1 MMSVLKKEQG
11 KQSNPNKLINE
22 KSPYLLQHAHNPVD
36 WYPWCEEA
44 FIKAKEE
51 DKPIFLSIGY
61 SSCHW
66 CHVMEKESFEDEE
79 VAKLLNDKYISIKV
93 DREERPDVDNIYMTF
108 CQAVTGSGGWPLTI
122 IMAPDQKPF
131 FAGTYFPKKRMYG
144 RPGLIQ
150 ILNQIADEWEN
161 NRDGVINA
169 SNELLNTMKEHT
181 SQDKSGEI
189 NENVL
194 QDAIKEM
201 KHYYDESY
209 GGFGI
214 APKFPT
220 PHKLMLLLT
229 YYKEY
234 NNKIALHMVENTLK
248 CMYKG
253 GIFDH
258 IGFGF
263 SRYSTDE
270 KWLVPHFEK
279 MLYDNA
285 LLAYVYTQ
293 TYQITGKLFYKEVAE
308 KIFTYVLRDMTSPE
322 GGFYSA
328 EDADSEGVEGKFY
341 LWTLHEVENILK
353 EDAKEFC
360 NTYDI
365 TKGGNFEGSNIPN
378 LIGKDLENTDKL
390 ENLRKKLF
398 QVREKRVHPFK
409 DDKILTAWNALM
421 ISALAYAGR
430 VFENQEYIDRAKEAY
445 NFIEN
450 NLIRKDGR
458 LLARF
463 RHGEAAYIAYIEDYS
478 FLVWALLELYEAT
491 FESKFLKEALQ
502 FTDEMI
508 KLFWD
513 EESYGFFHSGKDGE
527 KLILNLKDSYD
538 TAIPSGNSVAAMNL
552 IKLSKITGDNSLG
565 EKAYKMLE
573 GFGGNI
579 KESLQSHSIFL
590 MVYMNYIRPSKQII
604 IASKKEDKVF
614 KDMIREV
621 NKRFMP
627 FTTVLLNDGNLE
639 NIIPS
644 IKDERK
650 VDNKTTAY
658 VCENFSCN
666 RPVDNIKEFI
676 KLLSSDK
683 ETVEIKRL
691 KDY

>member
-1 MMSVLKKEQG
+1 MNVLEKE
-11 KQSNPNKLINE
+11 KDKHNNPNKLINE
-22 KSPYLLQHAHNPVD
+22 KSPYLLQHAYNPVQ

-66 CHVMEKESFEDEE
+66 CHVMENESFEDEE
-79 VAKLLNDKYISIKV
+79 VAEILNDNYISIKV

-122 IMAPDQKPF
+122 IMTPDQRPF

-144 RPGLIQ
+144 RPGLVQ

-161 NRDGVINA
+161 NRNNIIN
-169 SNELLNTMKEHT
+169 SSDELLQTLKKHE
-181 SQDKSGEI
+181 SQDTSGEI
-189 NENVL
+189 NEEVL
-194 QDAIKEM
+194 KDAIGEM
-201 KHYYDESY
+201 KYYYDDVY

-220 PHKLMLLLT
+220 PHKLMLLLI

-234 NNKIALHMVENTLK
+234 NDKNALHIVEHTLK

-285 LLAYVYTQ
+285 LLAYVYTEV
-293 TYQITGKLFYKEVAE
+293 YQLTRKPFYKEVAE
-308 KIFTYVLRDMTSPE
+308 KIFTYILRDMTSPE

-341 LWTLHEVENILK
+341 LWKLSEIKGILK
-353 EDAKEFC
+353 EDAKKFC

-365 TKGGNFEGSNIPN
+365 TRVGNFEGGNIPN
-378 LIGKDLENTDKL
+378 LIGKDIENIDKL
-390 ENLRKKLF
+390 EYIREKLF
-398 QVREKRVHPFK
+398 QIREKRIHPFK

-421 ISALAYAGR
+421 ISALAYGGR
-430 VFENQEYIDRAKEAY
+430 VFENKEYIKRAKDAY
-445 NFIEN
+445 DFIKN
-450 NLIRKDGR
+450 NLVRKDGR

-463 RHGEAAYIAYIEDYS
+463 RHGEAAYIAYLEDYS
-478 FLVWALLELYEAT
+478 FLVWALIELYEAT
-491 FESKFLKEALQ
+491 FESKFLKEALYFQ
-502 FTDEMI
+502 DEMI

-513 EESYGFFHSGKDGE
+513 EKSYGFFHSGKDGE

-552 IKLSKITGDNSLG
+552 IKLSKITGDNSLV
-565 EKAYKMLE
+565 EKAYKMIN

-579 KESLQSHSIFL
+579 KESLQSHSVFL
-590 MVYMNYIRPSKQII
+590 MAYMNYIRPSRQII
-604 IASKKEDKVF
+604 IASNKEDKVF
-614 KDMIREV
+614 NDMIREV
-621 NKRFMP
+621 NKKFMP
-627 FTTVLLNDGNLE
+627 FTTVLLNDGTLE
-639 NIIPS
+639 DIIPS
-644 IKDERK
+644 IKNK
-650 VDNKTTAY
+650 KIIDNKTTAY

-666 RPVDNIKEFI
+666 RPVNNVEDFI
-676 KLLSSDK
+676 KLLN
-683 ETVEIKRL
+683 
-691 KDY
+691 

>member
-1 MMSVLKKEQG
+1 MSVNSK
-11 KQSNPNKLINE
+11 PNRLINE

-44 FIKAKEE
+44 FLKAKQE

-79 VAKLLNDKYISIKV
+79 VAKILNDKYISIKV
-93 DREERPDVDNIYMTF
+93 DREERPDVDNTYMTF

-122 IMAPDQKPF
+122 IMTPEQKPF
-131 FAGTYFPKKRMYG
+131 FAGTYFPKKSMYG
-144 RPGLIQ
+144 RPGFIQ
-150 ILNQIADEWEN
+150 ILKQISDEWKSNKN
-161 NRDGVINA
+161 NIINT
-169 SNELLNTMKEHT
+169 SNELLNTMEEHI

-189 NENVL
+189 NENIL
-194 QDAIKEM
+194 QDAVIEM
-201 KHYYDESY
+201 NYYYDNKY
-209 GGFGI
+209 GGFGT

-220 PHKLMLLLT
+220 PHKLMLLLIH
-229 YYKEY
+229 YKVY
-234 NNKIALHMVENTLK
+234 NNKNALGMVENTLK

-263 SRYSTDE
+263 SRYSTDG

-293 TYQITGKLFYKEVAE
+293 AYQVTGKSFYKEIAE
-308 KIFTYVLRDMTSPE
+308 KIFTYILRDMTSPE

-341 LWTLHEVENILK
+341 VWTLDEIERILG
-353 EDAKEFC
+353 EEAKEFC
-360 NTYDI
+360 NIYDI
-365 TKGGNFEGSNIPN
+365 TKNGNFEGSNIPN
-378 LIGKDLENTDKL
+378 LIGKDLDDIDKL
-390 ENLRKKLF
+390 ESLRKKLF
-398 QVREKRVHPFK
+398 EVREKRIHPFK

-421 ISALAYAGR
+421 IVALAYAGR
-430 VFENQEYIDRAKEAY
+430 VFENQEYINRAKKAY

-463 RHGEAAYIAYIEDYS
+463 RHGEAAYIAYLEDYS
-478 FLVWALLELYEAT
+478 FLVWALIELYEAT
-491 FESKFLKEALQ
+491 FESYYLNQALY
-502 FTDEMI
+502 FKDKMI

-538 TAIPSGNSVAAMNL
+538 MAIPSGNSVAAMNL
-552 IKLSKITGDNSLG
+552 IKLSKITGDNTLA
-565 EKAYKMLE
+565 EKAYKMIE

-579 KESLQSHSIFL
+579 TESLQSHSIFL
-590 MVYMNYIRPSKQII
+590 IAYMSYIRPSRQII
-604 IASKKEDKVF
+604 IAAEKEDEVF
-614 KDMIREV
+614 KDMIRET

-627 FTTVLLNDGNLE
+627 FTTTLLNDGDLE
-639 NIIPS
+639 DVIPF
-644 IKDERK
+644 IKNERK
-650 VDNKTTAY
+650 MDNKTTAY
-658 VCENFSCN
+658 ICENFSCN
-666 RPVDNIKEFI
+666 RPVDNIEDFI
-676 KLLSSDK
+676 KL
-683 ETVEIKRL
+683 
-691 KDY
+691 

>member
-1 MMSVLKKEQG
+1 MNKNSK
-11 KQSNPNKLINE
+11 SNRLINE
-22 KSPYLLQHAHNPVD
+22 KSPYLLQHAYNPVD

-44 FIKAKEE
+44 FLKAKQEN
-51 DKPIFLSIGY
+51 KPIFLSIGY

-79 VAKLLNDKYISIKV
+79 VAKILNDKYISIKV
-93 DREERPDVDNIYMTF
+93 DREERPDVDNTYMTF

-122 IMAPDQKPF
+122 IMTPEQKPF
-131 FAGTYFPKKRMYG
+131 FAGTYFPKKSMYG
-144 RPGLIQ
+144 RPGIIQ
-150 ILNQIADEWEN
+150 ILKQISDEWKN
-161 NRDGVINA
+161 NKDKIINT
-169 SNELLNTMKEHT
+169 SNKLLNTMKERV
-181 SQDKSGEI
+181 SQDKSEEI
-189 NENVL
+189 NGSIL
-194 QDAIKEM
+194 HDAIMEM
-201 KHYYDESY
+201 NYYYDNKY

-220 PHKLMLLLT
+220 PHKLMLLLI
-229 YYKEY
+229 YYKVY
-234 NNKIALHMVENTLK
+234 NDKSALGMVENTLK

-285 LLAYVYTQ
+285 LLAYVYTEA
-293 TYQITGKLFYKEVAE
+293 YQVTGKSFYKEVAE
-308 KIFTYVLRDMTSPE
+308 KIFTYILRDMTSPE

-341 LWTLHEVENILK
+341 VWSLEEIQSILG

-365 TKGGNFEGSNIPN
+365 TEKGNFEGKNIPN
-378 LIGKDLENTDKL
+378 LIGKDLENIDKL
-390 ENLRKKLF
+390 EELRNKLF
-398 QVREKRVHPFK
+398 KVREKRVHPFK

-421 ISALAYAGR
+421 IVSLSYAGR
-430 VFENQEYIDRAKEAY
+430 VFENKEYINRAKKAY
-445 NFIEN
+445 DFIEN

-463 RHGEAAYIAYIEDYS
+463 RHGEAAYIAYLEDYS
-478 FLVWALLELYEAT
+478 FLVWALMELYEAT
-491 FESKFLKEALQ
+491 FESNYLKQALN
-502 FTDEMI
+502 FTDKMI

-513 EESYGFFHSGKDGE
+513 EESYGFFHSGRDGE

-538 TAIPSGNSVAAMNL
+538 TAIPSGNSVTAMNL

-565 EKAYKMLE
+565 EKAYKMFQ

-590 MVYMNYIRPSKQII
+590 ISYMNYIKPSRQIV
-604 IASKKEDKVF
+604 IASEKEDRLF
-614 KDMIREV
+614 KEMIKKV

-627 FTTVLLNDGNLE
+627 FTIILLNDGNLE
-639 NIIPS
+639 NIVPF
-644 IKDERK
+644 IKDEK
-650 VDNKTTAY
+650 KIDNKTTAY
-658 VCENFSCN
+658 ICENFSCN
-666 RPVDNIKEFI
+666 KPVYNIEDFI
-676 KLLSSDK
+676 KL
-683 ETVEIKRL
+683 IN
-691 KDY
+691 

>member
-1 MMSVLKKEQG
+1 MNKNSK
-11 KQSNPNKLINE
+11 SNRLINE
-22 KSPYLLQHAHNPVD
+22 KSPYLLQHAYNPVN

-44 FIKAKEE
+44 FLKAKQEN
-51 DKPIFLSIGY
+51 KPIFLSIGY

-79 VAKLLNDKYISIKV
+79 VAKILNDKYISIKV

-122 IMAPDQKPF
+122 IMTPEQKPF
-131 FAGTYFPKKRMYG
+131 FAGTYFPKNSMYG
-144 RPGLIQ
+144 RPGIIQ
-150 ILNQIADEWEN
+150 ILKQISDEWKN
-161 NRDGVINA
+161 NKDNIINT
-169 SNELLNTMKEHT
+169 SNKLLNTMKERV
-181 SQDKSGEI
+181 SQDKSEEI
-189 NENVL
+189 NESIL
-194 QDAIKEM
+194 HDAIMEM
-201 KHYYDESY
+201 NYYYDNKY

-220 PHKLMLLLT
+220 PHKLMLLLI
-229 YYKEY
+229 YYKVY
-234 NNKIALHMVENTLK
+234 NDKSALGMVENTLK

-293 TYQITGKLFYKEVAE
+293 AYQVTGKSFYKEVAE
-308 KIFTYVLRDMTSPE
+308 KIFTYILRDMTSPE

-341 LWTLHEVENILK
+341 VWSLEEIESILG

-365 TKGGNFEGSNIPN
+365 TEKGNFEGKNIPN
-378 LIGKDLENTDKL
+378 LIGKDLENIDKL
-390 ENLRKKLF
+390 EELRNKLF
-398 QVREKRVHPFK
+398 KVREKRVHPFK

-421 ISALAYAGR
+421 IVSLSYAGR
-430 VFENQEYIDRAKEAY
+430 VFENKEYINRAKKAY
-445 NFIEN
+445 DFIEN

-463 RHGEAAYIAYIEDYS
+463 RHGESAYIAYLEDYS
-478 FLVWALLELYEAT
+478 FLVWALMELYEAT
-491 FESKFLKEALQ
+491 FESNYLKQALN
-502 FTDEMI
+502 FTDKMI

-513 EESYGFFHSGKDGE
+513 EESYGFFHSGRDGE

-565 EKAYKMLE
+565 EKAYKMFQ

-590 MVYMNYIRPSKQII
+590 ISYMNYIKPSRQII
-604 IASKKEDKVF
+604 IASEKEDRLF
-614 KDMIREV
+614 KEMIKEV

-627 FTTVLLNDGNLE
+627 FTTTLLNDGNLE
-639 NIIPS
+639 NIIPF
-644 IKDERK
+644 IKDQK
-650 VDNKTTAY
+650 KIDNKTTSY

-666 RPVDNIKEFI
+666 RPVDKIEDFI
-676 KLLSSDK
+676 KL
-683 ETVEIKRL
+683 IN
-691 KDY
+691 

>member
-1 MMSVLKKEQG
+1 MNKNSK
-11 KQSNPNKLINE
+11 SNRLINE
-22 KSPYLLQHAHNPVD
+22 KSPYLLQHAYNPVD

-44 FIKAKEE
+44 FLKAKQEN
-51 DKPIFLSIGY
+51 KPIFLSIGY

-79 VAKLLNDKYISIKV
+79 VAKILNDKYISIKV
-93 DREERPDVDNIYMTF
+93 DREERPDVDNTYMTF

-122 IMAPDQKPF
+122 IMTPEQKPF
-131 FAGTYFPKKRMYG
+131 FAGTYFPKKSMYG
-144 RPGLIQ
+144 RPGIIQ
-150 ILNQIADEWEN
+150 ILKQISDEWKN
-161 NRDGVINA
+161 NKDNIINT
-169 SNELLNTMKEHT
+169 SNKLLNTMKERV
-181 SQDKSGEI
+181 SQDKSEEI
-189 NENVL
+189 NESIL
-194 QDAIKEM
+194 HDAIMEM
-201 KHYYDESY
+201 NYYYDNKY

-220 PHKLMLLLT
+220 PHKLMLLLI
-229 YYKEY
+229 YYKVY
-234 NNKIALHMVENTLK
+234 NDKSALGMVENTLK

-285 LLAYVYTQ
+285 LLAYVYTEA
-293 TYQITGKLFYKEVAE
+293 YQVTGKSFYKEVAE
-308 KIFTYVLRDMTSPE
+308 KIFTYILRDMTSPE

-328 EDADSEGVEGKFY
+328 EDADSEEVEGKFY
-341 LWTLHEVENILK
+341 VWSLEEIQSILG

-365 TKGGNFEGSNIPN
+365 TEKGNFEGKNIPN
-378 LIGKDLENTDKL
+378 LIGKDLENIDKL
-390 ENLRKKLF
+390 EELRNKLF
-398 QVREKRVHPFK
+398 KVREKRVHPFK

-421 ISALAYAGR
+421 IVSLSYAGR
-430 VFENQEYIDRAKEAY
+430 VFENKEYINRAKKAY
-445 NFIEN
+445 DFIEN

-463 RHGEAAYIAYIEDYS
+463 RHGESAYIAYLEDYS
-478 FLVWALLELYEAT
+478 FLVWALMELYEAT
-491 FESKFLKEALQ
+491 LESNYLKQALN
-502 FTDEMI
+502 FTDKMI

-513 EESYGFFHSGKDGE
+513 EESYGFFHSGRDGE

-565 EKAYKMLE
+565 EKAYKMFQ

-590 MVYMNYIRPSKQII
+590 ISYMNYIKPSRQIV
-604 IASKKEDKVF
+604 IASEKEDRLF
-614 KDMIREV
+614 KEMIKEV

-627 FTTVLLNDGNLE
+627 FTIILLNDGNLE
-639 NIIPS
+639 NIVPF
-644 IKDERK
+644 IKDEK
-650 VDNKTTAY
+650 KIDNKTTAY
-658 VCENFSCN
+658 ICENFSCN
-666 RPVDNIKEFI
+666 KPVYNIEDFI
-676 KLLSSDK
+676 KL
-683 ETVEIKRL
+683 IN
-691 KDY
+691 

>member
-1 MMSVLKKEQG
+1 MSVNSK
-11 KQSNPNKLINE
+11 PNRLINE

-44 FIKAKEE
+44 FLKAKQE

-79 VAKLLNDKYISIKV
+79 VAKILNDKYISIKV
-93 DREERPDVDNIYMTF
+93 DREERPDVDNTYMTF

-122 IMAPDQKPF
+122 IMTPEQKPF
-131 FAGTYFPKKRMYG
+131 FAGTYFPKKSMYG
-144 RPGLIQ
+144 RPGFIQ
-150 ILNQIADEWEN
+150 ILKQISDEWKSNKN
-161 NRDGVINA
+161 NIINT
-169 SNELLNTMKEHT
+169 SNELLNTMEEHI

-189 NENVL
+189 NENIL
-194 QDAIKEM
+194 QDAVIEM
-201 KHYYDESY
+201 NYYYDNKY
-209 GGFGI
+209 GGFGT

-220 PHKLMLLLT
+220 PHKLMLLLIH
-229 YYKEY
+229 YKVY
-234 NNKIALHMVENTLK
+234 NNKNALGMVENTLK

-263 SRYSTDE
+263 SRYSTDG

-293 TYQITGKLFYKEVAE
+293 AYQVTGKSFYKEIAE
-308 KIFTYVLRDMTSPE
+308 KIFTYILRDMTSPE

-341 LWTLHEVENILK
+341 VWTLDEIERILG
-353 EDAKEFC
+353 EEAKEFC
-360 NTYDI
+360 NIYDI
-365 TKGGNFEGSNIPN
+365 TKNGNFEGSNIPN
-378 LIGKDLENTDKL
+378 LIGKDLDDIDKL
-390 ENLRKKLF
+390 ESLRKKLF
-398 QVREKRVHPFK
+398 EVREKRIHPFK

-421 ISALAYAGR
+421 IVALAYAGR
-430 VFENQEYIDRAKEAY
+430 VFENQEYINRAKKAY

-463 RHGEAAYIAYIEDYS
+463 RHGEAAYIAYLEDYS
-478 FLVWALLELYEAT
+478 FLVWALIELYEAT
-491 FESKFLKEALQ
+491 FESYYLNQALY
-502 FTDEMI
+502 FKDKMI

-538 TAIPSGNSVAAMNL
+538 MAIPSGNSVAAMNL
-552 IKLSKITGDNSLG
+552 IKLSKITGDNTLA
-565 EKAYKMLE
+565 EKAYKMIE

-579 KESLQSHSIFL
+579 TESLQSHSIFL
-590 MVYMNYIRPSKQII
+590 IAYMSYIRPSRQII
-604 IASKKEDKVF
+604 IAAEKEDEVF
-614 KDMIREV
+614 KDMIRET

-627 FTTVLLNDGNLE
+627 FTTTLLNDGDLE
-639 NIIPS
+639 DVIPF
-644 IKDERK
+644 IKNERK
-650 VDNKTTAY
+650 MDNKTTAY
-658 VCENFSCN
+658 ICENFSCN
-666 RPVDNIKEFI
+666 RPVDNIEDFI
-676 KLLSSDK
+676 KLLNN
-683 ETVEIKRL
+683 
-691 KDY
+691 

>member
-1 MMSVLKKEQG
+1 MSVNSK
-11 KQSNPNKLINE
+11 PNRLINE

-44 FIKAKEE
+44 FLKAKQE

-79 VAKLLNDKYISIKV
+79 VAKILNDKYISIKV
-93 DREERPDVDNIYMTF
+93 DREERPDVDNTYMTF

-122 IMAPDQKPF
+122 IMTPEQKPF
-131 FAGTYFPKKRMYG
+131 FAGTYFPKKSMYG
-144 RPGLIQ
+144 RPGFIQ
-150 ILNQIADEWEN
+150 ILKQISDEWKSNKN
-161 NRDGVINA
+161 NIINT
-169 SNELLNTMKEHT
+169 SNELLNTMEEHI

-189 NENVL
+189 NENIL
-194 QDAIKEM
+194 QDAVIEM
-201 KHYYDESY
+201 NYYYDNKY
-209 GGFGI
+209 GGFGT

-220 PHKLMLLLT
+220 PHKLMLLLIH
-229 YYKEY
+229 YKVY
-234 NNKIALHMVENTLK
+234 NNKNALGMVENTLK

-263 SRYSTDE
+263 SRYSTDG

-293 TYQITGKLFYKEVAE
+293 AYQVTGKSFYKEIAE
-308 KIFTYVLRDMTSPE
+308 KIFTYILRDMTSPE

-341 LWTLHEVENILK
+341 VWTLDEIERILG
-353 EDAKEFC
+353 EEAKEFC
-360 NTYDI
+360 NIYDI
-365 TKGGNFEGSNIPN
+365 TKNGNFEGSNIPN
-378 LIGKDLENTDKL
+378 LIGKDLDDIDKL
-390 ENLRKKLF
+390 ESLRKKLF
-398 QVREKRVHPFK
+398 EVREKRIHPFK

-421 ISALAYAGR
+421 IVALAYAGR
-430 VFENQEYIDRAKEAY
+430 VFENQEYINRAKKAY

-463 RHGEAAYIAYIEDYS
+463 RHGEAAYIAYLEDYS
-478 FLVWALLELYEAT
+478 FLVWALIELYEAT
-491 FESKFLKEALQ
+491 FESYYLNQALY
-502 FTDEMI
+502 FKDEMI

-538 TAIPSGNSVAAMNL
+538 MAIPSGNSVAAMNL
-552 IKLSKITGDNSLG
+552 IKLSKITGDNTLA
-565 EKAYKMLE
+565 EKAYKMIE

-579 KESLQSHSIFL
+579 TESLQSHSIFL
-590 MVYMNYIRPSKQII
+590 IAYMSYIRPSRQII
-604 IASKKEDKVF
+604 IAAEKEDEVF
-614 KDMIREV
+614 KDMIRET

-627 FTTVLLNDGNLE
+627 FTTMRLNDGDLE
-639 NIIPS
+639 DVIPF
-644 IKDERK
+644 IKNERK
-650 VDNKTTAY
+650 MDNKTTAY
-658 VCENFSCN
+658 ICENFSCN
-666 RPVDNIKEFI
+666 RPVDNIEDFI
-676 KLLSSDK
+676 KLLNN
-683 ETVEIKRL
+683 
-691 KDY
+691 

>member
-1 MMSVLKKEQG
+1 MSVNSK
-11 KQSNPNKLINE
+11 PNILINE

-44 FIKAKEE
+44 FLKAKQE

-79 VAKLLNDKYISIKV
+79 VAKILNDKYISIKV
-93 DREERPDVDNIYMTF
+93 DREERPDVDNTYMTF

-122 IMAPDQKPF
+122 IMTPEQKPF
-131 FAGTYFPKKRMYG
+131 FAGTYFPKKSMYG
-144 RPGLIQ
+144 RPGFIQ
-150 ILNQIADEWEN
+150 ILKQISDEWKSNKN
-161 NRDGVINA
+161 NIINT
-169 SNELLNTMKEHT
+169 SNELLNTMEEHI

-189 NENVL
+189 NENIL
-194 QDAIKEM
+194 QDAVIEM
-201 KHYYDESY
+201 NYYYDNKY
-209 GGFGI
+209 GGFGT

-220 PHKLMLLLT
+220 PHKLMLLLIH
-229 YYKEY
+229 YKVY
-234 NNKIALHMVENTLK
+234 NNKNALGMVENTLK

-263 SRYSTDE
+263 SRYSTDG

-293 TYQITGKLFYKEVAE
+293 AYQVTGKSFYKEIAE
-308 KIFTYVLRDMTSPE
+308 KIFTYILRDMTSPE

-341 LWTLHEVENILK
+341 VWTLDEIERILG
-353 EDAKEFC
+353 EEAKEFC
-360 NTYDI
+360 NIYDI
-365 TKGGNFEGSNIPN
+365 TKNGNFEGSNIPN
-378 LIGKDLENTDKL
+378 LIGKDLDDIDKL
-390 ENLRKKLF
+390 ESLRKKLF
-398 QVREKRVHPFK
+398 EVREKRIHPFK

-421 ISALAYAGR
+421 IVALAYAGR
-430 VFENQEYIDRAKEAY
+430 VFENQEYINRAKKAY

-463 RHGEAAYIAYIEDYS
+463 RHGEAAYIAYLEDYS
-478 FLVWALLELYEAT
+478 FLVWALIELYEAT
-491 FESKFLKEALQ
+491 FESYYLNQALY
-502 FTDEMI
+502 FKDEMI

-538 TAIPSGNSVAAMNL
+538 MAIPSGNSVAAMNL
-552 IKLSKITGDNSLG
+552 IKLSKITGDNTLA
-565 EKAYKMLE
+565 EKAYKMIE

-579 KESLQSHSIFL
+579 TESLQSHSIFL
-590 MVYMNYIRPSKQII
+590 IAYMSYIRPSRQII
-604 IASKKEDKVF
+604 IAAEKEDEVF
-614 KDMIREV
+614 KDMIRET

-627 FTTVLLNDGNLE
+627 FTTTRLNDGDLE
-639 NIIPS
+639 DVIPF
-644 IKDERK
+644 IKNERK
-650 VDNKTTAY
+650 MDNKTTAY
-658 VCENFSCN
+658 ICENFSCN
-666 RPVDNIKEFI
+666 RPVDNIEDFI
-676 KLLSSDK
+676 KLLNN
-683 ETVEIKRL
+683 
-691 KDY
+691 

>member
-1 MMSVLKKEQG
+1 MNKNSK
-11 KQSNPNKLINE
+11 SNRLINE
-22 KSPYLLQHAHNPVD
+22 KSPYLLQHAYNPVD

-44 FIKAKEE
+44 FLKAKQEN
-51 DKPIFLSIGY
+51 KPIFLSIGY

-79 VAKLLNDKYISIKV
+79 VAKILNDKYISIKV
-93 DREERPDVDNIYMTF
+93 DREERPDVDNTYMTF

-122 IMAPDQKPF
+122 IMTPEQKPF
-131 FAGTYFPKKRMYG
+131 FAGTYFPKKSMYG
-144 RPGLIQ
+144 RPGIIQ
-150 ILNQIADEWEN
+150 ILKQISDEWKN
-161 NRDGVINA
+161 NKDKIINT
-169 SNELLNTMKEHT
+169 SNKLLNTMKERV
-181 SQDKSGEI
+181 SQDKSEEI
-189 NENVL
+189 NGSIL
-194 QDAIKEM
+194 HDAIMEM
-201 KHYYDESY
+201 NYYYDNKY

-220 PHKLMLLLT
+220 PHKLMLLLI
-229 YYKEY
+229 YYKVY
-234 NNKIALHMVENTLK
+234 NDKSALGMVENTLK

-285 LLAYVYTQ
+285 LLAYVYTEA
-293 TYQITGKLFYKEVAE
+293 YQVTGKSFYKEVAE
-308 KIFTYVLRDMTSPE
+308 KIFTYILRDMTSPE

-341 LWTLHEVENILK
+341 VWSLEEIQSILG

-365 TKGGNFEGSNIPN
+365 TEKGNFEGKNIPN
-378 LIGKDLENTDKL
+378 LIGKDLENIDKL
-390 ENLRKKLF
+390 EELRNKLF
-398 QVREKRVHPFK
+398 KVREKRVHPFK

-421 ISALAYAGR
+421 IVSLSYAGR
-430 VFENQEYIDRAKEAY
+430 VFENKEYINRAKKAY
-445 NFIEN
+445 DFIEN

-463 RHGEAAYIAYIEDYS
+463 RHGEAAYIAYLEDYS
-478 FLVWALLELYEAT
+478 FLVWALMELYEAT
-491 FESKFLKEALQ
+491 FESNYLKQALN
-502 FTDEMI
+502 FTDKMI

-513 EESYGFFHSGKDGE
+513 EESYGFFHSGRDGE

-538 TAIPSGNSVAAMNL
+538 TAIPSGNSVTAMNL

-565 EKAYKMLE
+565 EKAYKMFQ

-590 MVYMNYIRPSKQII
+590 ISYMNYIKPSRQIV
-604 IASKKEDKVF
+604 IASEKEDRLF
-614 KDMIREV
+614 KEMIKEV

-627 FTTVLLNDGNLE
+627 FTIILLNDGNLE
-639 NIIPS
+639 NIVPF
-644 IKDERK
+644 IKDEK
-650 VDNKTTAY
+650 KIDNKTTAY
-658 VCENFSCN
+658 ICENFSCN
-666 RPVDNIKEFI
+666 KPVYNIEDFI
-676 KLLSSDK
+676 KL
-683 ETVEIKRL
+683 IN
-691 KDY
+691 

>member
-1 MMSVLKKEQG
+1 MNKNSK
-11 KQSNPNKLINE
+11 SNRLINE
-22 KSPYLLQHAHNPVD
+22 KSPYLLQHAYNPVD

-44 FIKAKEE
+44 FLKAKQ
-51 DKPIFLSIGY
+51 DNKPIFLSIGY

-79 VAKLLNDKYISIKV
+79 VAKILNDKYISIKV
-93 DREERPDVDNIYMTF
+93 DREERPDVDNTYMTF

-122 IMAPDQKPF
+122 IMTPEQKPF
-131 FAGTYFPKKRMYG
+131 FAGTYFPKKSMYG
-144 RPGLIQ
+144 RPGIIQ
-150 ILNQIADEWEN
+150 ILKQISDEWKN
-161 NRDGVINA
+161 NKDNIINT
-169 SNELLNTMKEHT
+169 SNKLLNTMKERV
-181 SQDKSGEI
+181 SQDKWEEI
-189 NENVL
+189 NESIL
-194 QDAIKEM
+194 HDAIMEM
-201 KHYYDESY
+201 NYYYDNKY

-220 PHKLMLLLT
+220 PHKLMLLLI
-229 YYKEY
+229 YYKVY
-234 NNKIALHMVENTLK
+234 NDKSALGMVENTLK

-285 LLAYVYTQ
+285 LLAYVYTEA
-293 TYQITGKLFYKEVAE
+293 YQVTGKSFYKEVAE
-308 KIFTYVLRDMTSPE
+308 KIFTYILRDMTSPE

-341 LWTLHEVENILK
+341 VWSLEEIQSILG

-365 TKGGNFEGSNIPN
+365 TEKGNFEGKNIPN
-378 LIGKDLENTDKL
+378 LIGKDLENIDKL
-390 ENLRKKLF
+390 KDLRNKLF
-398 QVREKRVHPFK
+398 KVREKRVHPFK

-421 ISALAYAGR
+421 IVSLSYAGR
-430 VFENQEYIDRAKEAY
+430 VFENKEYINRSKKAY
-445 NFIEN
+445 DFIEN

-463 RHGEAAYIAYIEDYS
+463 RHGEAAYIAYLEDYS
-478 FLVWALLELYEAT
+478 FLVWALMELYEAT
-491 FESKFLKEALQ
+491 FESNYLKQALN
-502 FTDEMI
+502 FTDKMI

-513 EESYGFFHSGKDGE
+513 EESYGFFHSGRDGE

-565 EKAYKMLE
+565 EKAYKMFQC
-573 GFGGNI
+573 FGGNI

-590 MVYMNYIRPSKQII
+590 ISYMNYIKPSRQIV
-604 IASKKEDKVF
+604 IASEKEDRLF
-614 KDMIREV
+614 KEMIKEV

-627 FTTVLLNDGNLE
+627 FTIILLNDGNLE
-639 NIIPS
+639 NIVPF
-644 IKDERK
+644 IKDEK
-650 VDNKTTAY
+650 KIDNKTTAY
-658 VCENFSCN
+658 ICENFSCN
-666 RPVDNIKEFI
+666 KPVYNIEDFI
-676 KLLSSDK
+676 KL
-683 ETVEIKRL
+683 IN
-691 KDY
+691 

>member
-1 MMSVLKKEQG
+1 MKPNDKS
-11 KQSNPNKLINE
+11 NKLINE

-44 FIKAKEE
+44 FLKAKKE

-79 VAKLLNDKYISIKV
+79 VAKILNDKYISIKV
-93 DREERPDVDNIYMTF
+93 DREERPDVDNTYMTF
-108 CQAVTGSGGWPLTI
+108 CQSVTGSGGWPLTI
-122 IMAPDQKPF
+122 IMTPEQKPF
-131 FAGTYFPKKRMYG
+131 FAGTYFPKKSMYG
-144 RPGLIQ
+144 RPGFIQ
-150 ILNQIADEWEN
+150 ILKQISDEWKSNKN
-161 NRDGVINA
+161 NIINT
-169 SNELLNTMKEHT
+169 SNELLNTMEEHI

-189 NENVL
+189 NETIL
-194 QDAIKEM
+194 QDAVIEM
-201 KHYYDESY
+201 NYYYDNKY
-209 GGFGI
+209 GGFG
-214 APKFPT
+214 ASPKFPT
-220 PHKLMLLLT
+220 PHKLMLLLIN
-229 YYKEY
+229 YKVY
-234 NNKIALHMVENTLK
+234 NNKNALGMVENTLK

-293 TYQITGKLFYKEVAE
+293 AYQVTGKSFYKEVAE
-308 KIFTYVLRDMTSPE
+308 KIFKYILRDMTSPE

-341 LWTLHEVENILK
+341 VWTLHEIESILG

-360 NTYDI
+360 NIYNI
-365 TKGGNFEGSNIPN
+365 TKNGNFEGSNIPN
-378 LIGKDLENTDKL
+378 LIGKDLDDIDKL
-390 ENLRKKLF
+390 ESLRKKLF
-398 QVREKRVHPFK
+398 EVREKRIHPFK

-421 ISALAYAGR
+421 IVALAYAGR
-430 VFENQEYIDRAKEAY
+430 VFENEKYINRAKKAY

-463 RHGEAAYIAYIEDYS
+463 RHGEAAYIAYLEDYS
-478 FLVWALLELYEAT
+478 FLVWALMELYEAT
-491 FESKFLKEALQ
+491 FDSKYLKQALH

-538 TAIPSGNSVAAMNL
+538 MAIPSGNSIAAMNL
-552 IKLSKITGDNSLG
+552 IKLSKITGDNTLA
-565 EKAYKMLE
+565 EKAYKMIE

-579 KESLQSHSIFL
+579 IESIQSHSIFL
-590 MVYMNYIRPSKQII
+590 MAYMNYIRPSTQIV
-604 IASKKEDKVF
+604 IASEKQDELF

-627 FTTVLLNDGNLE
+627 FTTTLLNDGDLE
-639 NIIPS
+639 NVIPF
-644 IKDERK
+644 IKNEK
-650 VDNKTTAY
+650 KIYNKTTAY

-666 RPVDNIKEFI
+666 RPVDNVEDFI
-676 KLLSSDK
+676 KLL
-683 ETVEIKRL
+683 I
-691 KDY
+691 

>member
-1 MMSVLKKEQG
+1 MNKNSK
-11 KQSNPNKLINE
+11 SNRLINE
-22 KSPYLLQHAHNPVD
+22 KSPYLLQHAYNPVD

-44 FIKAKEE
+44 FLKAKQEN
-51 DKPIFLSIGY
+51 KPIFLSIGY

-79 VAKLLNDKYISIKV
+79 VAKILNDKYISIKV
-93 DREERPDVDNIYMTF
+93 DREERPDVDNTYMTF

-122 IMAPDQKPF
+122 IMTPEQKPF
-131 FAGTYFPKKRMYG
+131 FAGTYFPKKSMYG
-144 RPGLIQ
+144 RPGIIQ
-150 ILNQIADEWEN
+150 ILKQISDEWKN
-161 NRDGVINA
+161 NKDNIINT
-169 SNELLNTMKEHT
+169 SNKLLNTMKERV
-181 SQDKSGEI
+181 SQDKSEEI
-189 NENVL
+189 NESIL
-194 QDAIKEM
+194 HDAIMEM
-201 KHYYDESY
+201 NYYYDNKY

-220 PHKLMLLLT
+220 PHKLMLLLI
-229 YYKEY
+229 YYKVY
-234 NNKIALHMVENTLK
+234 NDKSALGMVENTLK

-285 LLAYVYTQ
+285 LLAYVYTEA
-293 TYQITGKLFYKEVAE
+293 YQVTGKSFYKEVAE
-308 KIFTYVLRDMTSPE
+308 KIFTYILRDMTSPE

-341 LWTLHEVENILK
+341 VWSLEEIQSILG

-365 TKGGNFEGSNIPN
+365 TEKGNFEGKNIPN
-378 LIGKDLENTDKL
+378 LIGKDLENIDKL
-390 ENLRKKLF
+390 EELRNKLF
-398 QVREKRVHPFK
+398 KVREKRVHPFK

-421 ISALAYAGR
+421 IVSLSYAGR
-430 VFENQEYIDRAKEAY
+430 VFENKEYINRAKKAY
-445 NFIEN
+445 DFIEN

-463 RHGEAAYIAYIEDYS
+463 RHGEAAYIAYLEDYS
-478 FLVWALLELYEAT
+478 FLVWALMELYEAT
-491 FESKFLKEALQ
+491 FESNYLKQALN
-502 FTDEMI
+502 FTDKMI

-513 EESYGFFHSGKDGE
+513 EESYGFFHSGRDGE

-538 TAIPSGNSVAAMNL
+538 TAIPSGNSVTAMNL

-565 EKAYKMLE
+565 EKAYKMFQ

-590 MVYMNYIRPSKQII
+590 ISYMNYIKPSRQIV
-604 IASKKEDKVF
+604 IASEKEDRLF
-614 KDMIREV
+614 KEMIKEV

-627 FTTVLLNDGNLE
+627 FTIILLNDGNLE
-639 NIIPS
+639 NIVPF
-644 IKDERK
+644 IKDEK
-650 VDNKTTAY
+650 KIDNKTTAY
-658 VCENFSCN
+658 ICENFSCN
-666 RPVDNIKEFI
+666 KPVYNIEDFI
-676 KLLSSDK
+676 KL
-683 ETVEIKRL
+683 IN
-691 KDY
+691 